1 MLSAD
6 ELATQYF
13 VLQRVQLQLKA
24 GEKQDKSDDSP
35 VTIADYGKSHHA
47 PPADLSNNK
56 ILDSCLQQKFLH
68 KFAGSQALV
77 AYSLQKS
84 LPHSQ
89 FSMVAEEDS
98 ADLRC
103 EGH

>member
-1 MLSAD
+1 M
-6 ELATQYF
+6 
-13 VLQRVQLQLKA
+13 
-24 GEKQDKSDDSP
+24 
-35 VTIADYGKSHHA
+35 
-47 PPADLSNNK
+47 PANPIQPNL
-56 ILDSCLQQKFLH
+56 
-68 KFAGSQALV
+68 AGSQALV

-84 LPHSQ
+84 LPDSQ

>member
-1 MLSAD
+1 MVMLTASC
-6 ELATQYF
+6 LAS
-13 VLQRVQLQLKA
+13 
-24 GEKQDKSDDSP
+24 KQDP
-35 VTIADYGKSHHA
+35 VLHM
-47 PPADLSNNK
+47 PAISIQPNL
-56 ILDSCLQQKFLH
+56 
-68 KFAGSQALV
+68 AGSQALV

-84 LPHSQ
+84 LPDSQ